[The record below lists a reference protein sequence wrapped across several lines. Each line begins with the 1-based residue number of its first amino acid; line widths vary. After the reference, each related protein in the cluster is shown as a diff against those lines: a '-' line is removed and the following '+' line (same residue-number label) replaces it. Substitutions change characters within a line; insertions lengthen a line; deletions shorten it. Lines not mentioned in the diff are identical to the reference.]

1 MQIPF
6 NSHFAPFLSCIT
18 ANYDHITSQRM
29 MHCAAATNHART
41 LEKRSRRRDGR
52 LAAAQAPLMC
62 LVTSLHIICAIR
74 ACVAGNLL
82 SADASQNLS
91 QDLRSIQQRLS
102 LRPPYLACRLQ
113 QRPPPQFVRE
123 CRTQH
128 QGTRRTQAATL
139 RTKILR
145 RWLCDLPSCKEWNE
159 SIRHCQHAP
168 TVFRKSK
175 TAAAHI
181 FVPSGPIGC

>member
-1 MQIPF
+1 MQASKTHETILPSVRSLIIVATREMQIPF
-6 NSHFAPFLSCIT
+6 NSYVAPFLCDAST
-18 ANYDHITSQRM
+18 DDNDVASQRM
-29 MHCAAATNHART
+29 MHCITTPNHTRA
-41 LEKRSRRRDGR
+41 LKKRSRRRDGR

-62 LVTSLHIICAIR
+62 LVTSLHMICVIR
-74 ACVAGNLL
+74 ACIAGNLL

-113 QRPPPQFVRE
+113 HRPPPQFVRE

-145 RWLCDLPSCKEWNE
+145 RWLCDLPSCKE
-159 SIRHCQHAP
+159 
-168 TVFRKSK
+168 
-175 TAAAHI
+175 
-181 FVPSGPIGC
+181 